1 MSFRINTNFAAQ
13 VAQSNLNINSNALNA
28 SINRLSTG
36 LRITRASDD
45 PSGLISSENLRMQ
58 ISGIDAASQNNQ
70 NAINY
75 AKTAESAL
83 SEVSQLLT
91 DAKSLVVAS
100 GNTATLSA
108 SQVRANQDQIAS
120 IAASITRIA
129 QTTQFASKRLLDGSS
144 GIQAQISAAS
154 NVQGISLAGLF
165 KGAPVTA
172 LGLMT
177 INSVTPGTQATVN
190 SATLTGGV
198 ILNPGTFSLNGS
210 TFTFTAGTTGAQVA
224 SAINT
229 ASSSTGVTAA
239 WDNTTNQLTF
249 STISYGQNAVL
260 SFSDSTGVISSG
272 PPTTVT
278 GTDPIASIS
287 LGTMGTVLF
296 TGGRAGTDGLSLYDT
311 DGNMVRLT
319 TAGNTSSG
327 YPMTIGQ
334 ITPGSAMFQLGG
346 NAGNSSQLTLP
357 NMVASQLGSDVVS
370 NMSVASIDVT
380 NPASLADAMA
390 VIDRAVSQV
399 SAVRAQIGQFQSY
412 ILDSNNRTLA
422 SAKENMTASQ
432 STIRDVDMAQEMTT
446 YTTYQI
452 LQQAGTAI
460 LAQANQ
466 IPQTVLQLLKG

>member
-319 TAGNTSSG
+319 AAGNTSSG